1 MKNVHDVNTN
11 DTKERYIAVR
21 SRVHHQNEK
30 QKTLSSAQIRKRAAI
45 LFLIRVSHISV
56 NKHFTKLPF
65 DVSARPRNFFHLG
78 ESLEWCWIA
87 IYPRRRF

>member
-56 NKHFTKLPF
+56 NIIL
-65 DVSARPRNFFHLG
+65 RNYRLMF
-78 ESLEWCWIA
+78 
-87 IYPRRRF
+87 RRGPETFSTWGKVLSGVG